1 MNKNFDEGSLN
12 NLNSPFENMSPDQI
26 NILVE
31 ESEKILDS
39 FLNGQIN
46 DLFDDTDSSQFPI
59 STFKKPNS
67 NSVRLSLLV
76 ILFNLK
82 SINRIES
89 HLRFQKLWRSTENSQ
104 NQL

>member
-1 MNKNFDEGSLN
+1 MNENSVEGSLN
-12 NLNSPFENMSPDQI
+12 NLNSPFENMSPEQI
-26 NILVE
+26 SILVE

-46 DLFDDTDSSQFPI
+46 GLFDDTDSSQFPI
-59 STFKKPNS
+59 STFEKPNS

-89 HLRFQKLWRSTENSQ
+89 PLCLQKSKRLTEHS
-104 NQL
+104 